1 MTEQSSNYKSSDKW
15 AGSRQAEPLAGRIR
29 SAVQSSSINSF
40 ITALLLSIDPL

>member
-29 SAVQSSSINSF
+29 SAVQRKSVNSLN
-40 ITALLLSIDPL
+40 TALLLCIDPL